1 MLTNQDFKNIESW
14 KKFSALN
21 KLIHNK
27 IGSLGPK
34 LQEYKKV
41 KYGNNSNS

>member
-14 KKFSALN
+14 KKYSALN

-27 IGSLGPK
+27 IGPLGSK
-34 LQEYKKV
+34 LQEYKKL